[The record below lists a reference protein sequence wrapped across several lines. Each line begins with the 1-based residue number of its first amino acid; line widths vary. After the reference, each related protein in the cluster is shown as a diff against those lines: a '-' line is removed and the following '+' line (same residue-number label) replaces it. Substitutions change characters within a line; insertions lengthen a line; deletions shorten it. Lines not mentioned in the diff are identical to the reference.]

1 MDASVLRFRT
11 RLPVSRTNALLALEV
26 AYTDP
31 LHRINMAAM
40 MLELGGDVKNLEQ
53 RIRSST
59 TTSTNNGET
68 A

>member
-1 MDASVLRFRT
+1 
-11 RLPVSRTNALLALEV
+11 
-26 AYTDP
+26 
-31 LHRINMAAM
+31 MAAM
-40 MLELGGDVKNLEQ
+40 MLELGGDVKNLGQ